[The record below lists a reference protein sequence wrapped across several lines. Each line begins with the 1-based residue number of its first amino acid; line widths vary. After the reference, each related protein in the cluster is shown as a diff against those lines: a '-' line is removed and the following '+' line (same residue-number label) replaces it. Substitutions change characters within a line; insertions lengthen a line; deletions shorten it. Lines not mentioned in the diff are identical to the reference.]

1 MNDTAATLLSACS
14 ASDHTFDEMKKA
26 ICAKSFQENRL
37 AEEVKNK
44 LVFAAKIMHNC
55 LGYKEENNDIEEK
68 EISSIN
74 RILLCFVP
82 KDPKEILNGH
92 FLNSF
97 LTLYDTVTSFLVSK
111 LPYSSAQLVDLEKA
125 SILILEKAV
134 LPAFESNNTDI
145 GNFATESF
153 LNTLGKYAAGLPI
166 VREKGDKVEFPIISE
181 IIKFSDSLTE
191 FSDPLRHK
199 QLVNVHAAS
208 TFGKFSYVIGERD
221 NTTIKKQTK
230 CIQEISA
237 VFLERHTID
246 KNDLDLYRAY
256 LSGLSPE
263 AGSSRK
269 KCLRFSFKRICNPVF
284 IGNTVTSTRT
294 THENIPLVSNMTFN
308 PSTSTRTISSFSI
321 NPVTASPL
329 SIVDTSATYSSVT
342 SNTTES
348 INLTSNQ
355 TIIPY
360 ETTTA
365 SSFTDRALYA
375 GLTSGLTA
383 GFVTAVKDEALDK
396 AVEKAC
402 TVLEV
407 LENIAERKNCSRFLI
422 NSIKITFLL
431 LNAISSTLI
440 YHFMMEITR
449 ILFEEDE
456 PSTNQRILSI
466 SIYFSL
472 EGLSRIPN
480 FFTEK
485 HKLKEIIGYLKYF
498 LVSFSVFNF
507 LQTTEKEKE
516 ALIYASSVA
525 GGILG
530 KSVTNLTIKG
540 VKRLKFFPC
549 KNEDKT
555 SEIELGNRKYAS
567 NTALFSSKPSN
578 SSRSSNSSDTGNN
591 DLATLNFD
599 KKREITS
606 FLTEDEKYS
615 LQKKWATLV
624 SSVLAY
630 EKING
635 SSKENIKEVQGDLN
649 LIKMQLEYGKGNES
663 SLIKYDES
671 IKIVIDLLSKL
682 NGQITSLSPPGD
694 TIKKNLGSLKIEL
707 KSIEKALSNRI
718 LAKEKEVSVRVLTKV
733 KEEGIRSYQKNTT
746 LSK

>member
-383 GFVTAVKDEALDK
+383 GFVTAVKDEALY
-396 AVEKAC
+396 KAC

-407 LENIAERKNCSRFLI
+407 LENIAERKNFSRSLI
-422 NSIKITFLL
+422 NSIKMTFLL

-466 SIYFSL
+466 SIYFFL
-472 EGLSRIPN
+472 EGFSRIPN

-498 LVSFSVFNF
+498 LVSLSVFNF

-567 NTALFSSKPSN
+567 NTALFSS
-578 SSRSSNSSDTGNN
+578 DTGNN

-635 SSKENIKEVQGDLN
+635 SSKENTKKENIKEVQGDLN
-649 LIKMQLEYGKGNES
+649 LIKMQLEYGKGNKS

-671 IKIVIDLLSKL
+671 IKIVIGLLSEL

-694 TIKKNLGSLKIEL
+694 TIKKNLDSLKIEI
-707 KSIEKALSNRI
+707 KSIEKAVSNRI
-718 LAKEKEVSVRVLTKV
+718 LAKEKEVYVRVLTKV
-733 KEEGIRSYQKNTT
+733 KEEGIRSCQKNTT